1 MRTRLLLFTA
11 ALLLTLTAQAQTKKQ
26 LADSLDVVKEQ
37 IEFNPDSLDLRLKK
51 ASLNIQLGQYEYA
64 KYEYDLVL
72 RMAPTNLAALFYRAY
87 VNMKMRRYTFARSDY
102 DKLLTIVPGNYEA
115 RLGLAVLNQREGKY
129 TEALDILNRMTS
141 DFPDSAAVYA
151 ARADIEKGQE
161 MYELAE
167 LDYAEAVRRDPQ
179 NTDYVLLR
187 ADILIRMGRRREASA
202 TLDTLVRMG
211 IPRGSLKDYYKRC
224 REKK

>member
-1 MRTRLLLFTA
+1 MRIRLLLFALILTA
-11 ALLLTLTAQAQTKKQ
+11 AAQAQTKKQ
-26 LADSLDVVKEQ
+26 LTDSLEVVKEQ
-37 IEFNPDSLDLRLKK
+37 IEFNPDSVDLRLKK

-102 DKLLTIVPGNYEA
+102 NKLLTIVPGNYEA

-129 TEALDILNRMTS
+129 TEAIDIINRMTS

-151 ARADIEKGQE
+151 ARADIEKDKE

-167 LDYAEAVRRDPQ
+167 LDYAAAMQRDPQ
-179 NTDYVLLR
+179 NSDYILSR
-187 ADILIRMGRRREASA
+187 ADVLIRMGRKREAQ
-202 TLDTLVRMG
+202 THLDALVRIG